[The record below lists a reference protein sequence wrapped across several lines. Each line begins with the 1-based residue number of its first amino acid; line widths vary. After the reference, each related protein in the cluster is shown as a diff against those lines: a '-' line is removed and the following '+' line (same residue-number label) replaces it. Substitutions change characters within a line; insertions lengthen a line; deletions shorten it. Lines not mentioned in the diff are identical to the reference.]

1 MCVLFCQI
9 SQRAQH
15 FCGTEHGRSGGK
27 TFFKFAKKNRKAIK
41 KYEKKGLT
49 EKSSSKNIKIIYRW
63 KMRIYFLSTGLPAND
78 ETSETTVRDILF
90 FLTFLV
96 LFILYC

>member
-1 MCVLFCQI
+1 MYVLFCQI

-41 KYEKKGLT
+41 KYEKKGLA
-49 EKSSSKNIKIIYRW
+49 EKSNNKNIKIINKW
-63 KMRIYFLSTGLPAND
+63 KNENYG
-78 ETSETTVRDILF
+78 
-90 FLTFLV
+90 
-96 LFILYC
+96 